1 MKKPIPE
8 DFGMTTEEYE
18 KAAKERVRLMEMP
31 PRQGFSEW
39 TRFKVFFLSIGLA
52 VVVGTGGGWL
62 LTEGLGVEE
71 GWGFLVGFVSFWVI
85 FVKWWYRLESRERRR
100 RLKELSKPIYKK
112 VQLYEE
118 ALSRYQ
124 HTSERYWMSLKG
136 ERFEKQL
143 ARLYKRLGYSVERT
157 QTSVDKGIDLILWKD
172 DKKIVAQCKGHKK
185 PIGVSAIRDL
195 YGTMMHSEAASGVLA
210 CPAGFTKGVREFA
223 MGKPIELISASDL
236 VEMAEGVGKA
246 NT

>member
-1 MKKPIPE
+1 MKKVVPE
-8 DFGMTTEEYE
+8 DFELTTKDYE
-18 KAAKERVRLMEMP
+18 QATKERARLMKVP
-31 PRQGFSEW
+31 PRQSFSEW
-39 TRFKVFFLSIGLA
+39 TKCIVLFSSIGLA
-52 VVVGTGGGWL
+52 VVVGTGGVWL
-62 LTEGLGVEE
+62 LPE

-85 FVKWWYRLESRERRR
+85 FFIWWYRLESRERRR
-100 RLKELSKPIYKK
+100 RLKELSKPIYQK

-124 HTSERYWMSLKG
+124 HTRERYWMSLKG

-195 YGTMMHSEAASGVLA
+195 YGTMMHFGAASAVLA
-210 CPAGFTKGVREFA
+210 CPAGFTKAVREFA
-223 MGKPIELISASDL
+223 TGKPIRLISATDL
-236 VEMAEGVGKA
+236 VDLAESIGQE
-246 NT
+246 ND